1 MMSTKRQWD
10 NKVLSSLQV
19 LKRWL
24 ETKNA
29 SKQSHAIACT
39 DQIMQLLQVTAFIYS
54 FPTRRRKVKTLKTN
68 PRAKT
73 LPSPHRWQYLNPWIK
88 DMTFFKYTVKC
99 L

>member
-54 FPTRRRKVKTLKTN
+54 SNT
-68 PRAKT
+68 
-73 LPSPHRWQYLNPWIK
+73 
-88 DMTFFKYTVKC
+88 
-99 L
+99 